1 MIFKIMKLIRHTKD
15 LNNSLKDSREFQ
27 DNKNFRKLID
37 SIPLINPTSNKI
49 HFNLIKTI
57 N

>member
-37 SIPLINPTSNKI
+37 LIPLINPTSNKI
-49 HFNLIKTI
+49 YFNLIKMI